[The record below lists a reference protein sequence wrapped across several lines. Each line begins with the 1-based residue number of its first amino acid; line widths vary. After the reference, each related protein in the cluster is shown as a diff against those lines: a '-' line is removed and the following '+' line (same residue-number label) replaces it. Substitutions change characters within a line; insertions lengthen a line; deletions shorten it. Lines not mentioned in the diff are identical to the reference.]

1 MATRA
6 ANLVNPNAEIVA
18 SSQCL
23 MVNTT
28 AARGLQQVLKTNLG
42 PRGTLK
48 MLVGGAGQ
56 IKITKDGRVLLHEM
70 QIQHPTA
77 MMIARAATAMDDQ
90 VGDGTTSSVLFTGDL
105 LKQAERWASEG
116 LHPRLITD
124 GYDKAKDMVL
134 EFLEGYKVNFPNI
147 AEDRELC
154 TNVVRTALR
163 TKLSPELADKM
174 SDSVVS
180 AVRAVQQPDQ
190 DIDLHMV
197 EIMKMQH
204 KSGSESSFINGL
216 VLDHGSRHPDMPTK
230 LNNVKILICNV
241 SMEYEKTEINAGF
254 FYSNA
259 EQREKMIESE
269 RVFTDEIVRKIIA
282 FKRSALKEGET
293 MCIINQK
300 GIDPVSLDMLAKEG
314 VMALR
319 RAKRRNM
326 ERLMLACGGSQVNT
340 VDDLEPDCLGYAG
353 SVREETLGDD
363 KFTFVENPAIGR
375 SCTLLIRGPN
385 KHTIEQI
392 QDACRD
398 GLMAMK
404 GALDDKCLVP
414 GAGAFE
420 IAAYRMLMNR
430 KMAVQGRA
438 RLGVE
443 AFANSLLI
451 VPKTLAENSGLDVQE
466 TILRIEEE
474 QDSTNSPVGINLNTG
489 LGMLPS
495 EEGVW
500 DSYTVKK
507 QIINL
512 SSVLATQLLL
522 VDEVMKAGKA
532 MGKDKMAQEA
542 EEGE

>member
-77 MMIARAATAMDDQ
+77 MMIARASTAMDDQ

-116 LHPRLITD
+116 LHPRLITE
-124 GYDKAKDMVL
+124 GYDKAKEMVL
-134 EFLEGYKVNFPNI
+134 DFLEGFKVEVPKI
-147 AEDRELC
+147 SEDRELC

-163 TKLSPELADKM
+163 TKIAPELADSM
-174 SDSVVS
+174 SDSIVS
-180 AVRAVQQPDQ
+180 ALRSIQIPDQ
-190 DIDLHMV
+190 EIDLHMV

-204 KSGSESSFINGL
+204 KSGSESTFINGL
-216 VLDHGSRHPDMPTK
+216 VLDHGSRHPDMPSK
-230 LNNVKILICNV
+230 LDNVKILILNV

-254 FYSNA
+254 FYNSA
-259 EQREKMIESE
+259 EQREKLIESE
-269 RVFTDEIVRKIIA
+269 RVFTDEIVKKIIA
-282 FKRSALKEGET
+282 FKRSVLKPDET

-300 GIDPVSLDMLAKEG
+300 GIDVPSLDMLAKEG

-326 ERLMLACGGSQVNT
+326 ERLMLACGGSQINT
-340 VDDLEPDCLGYAG
+340 VDDLDAECLGYAG
-353 SVREETLGDD
+353 SVREESLGDD
-363 KFTFVENPAIGR
+363 KFTFVENPQLGK

-385 KHTIEQI
+385 KHTIDQI

-398 GLMAMK
+398 GLMALK

-420 IAAYRMLMNR
+420 VAAYRMLMNR
-430 KMAVQGRA
+430 KMAVQGRS

-443 AFANSLLI
+443 AFAQAMLI

-466 TILRIEEE
+466 SIIKIEEE
-474 QDSTNSPVGINLNTG
+474 QDRSGQPVGINLNTG
-489 LGMLPS
+489 QPMLPS

-507 QIINL
+507 QILNL

-532 MGKDKMAQEA
+532 MGKDKMAPP